1 MGRLTKV
8 KLINKIKKTLSKDY
22 KQEVAQLEVNNIQK

>member
-8 KLINKIKKTLSKDY
+8 KLINKIKKKLSKDY